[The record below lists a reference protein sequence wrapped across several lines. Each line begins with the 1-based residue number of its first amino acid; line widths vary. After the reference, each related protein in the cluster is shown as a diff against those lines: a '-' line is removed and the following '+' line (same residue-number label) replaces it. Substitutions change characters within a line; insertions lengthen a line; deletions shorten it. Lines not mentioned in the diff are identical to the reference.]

1 MKWLKKGLRL
11 PAIFLCGILLSRAF
25 ADKDIF
31 FEIVTIVLIVM
42 LSITYIFGSEE

>member
-25 ADKDIF
+25 TSKDVF
-31 FEIVTIVLIVM
+31 FAIAIIVLVVM
-42 LSITYIFGSEE
+42 LSIMYIFGSEE